1 MKYRAGII
9 GCGRIG
15 YEFDKDPKRSYISTH
30 TGAYN
35 YVKDIVLAAV
45 CDIDKKRLKACV
57 NRWRIPAGYGDFKE
71 MLERE
76 DLDILSI
83 CTQPSTHYQILKEA
97 VRYPLKAIFCEK
109 PIADNTKNAEKMV
122 RLCKEKLIILQIGH
136 QRRFDPLH
144 INLREFIKSKRI
156 GDVQQVNAYY
166 TAGVNNTGS
175 HMFDLL
181 GFFFG
186 EIDWI
191 EGFFSKNVSRRK
203 GDPNI
208 DGFMRFKNG
217 VFSSFQSCDVN
228 EYTIFELNCFLQKGR
243 LVLKDSGF
251 NVDYYNIC
259 ESKFYSG
266 YKELY
271 KDRHGFKTKYKRNF
285 MTNAVE
291 HLVRCINN
299 KKESTSSGDDGLKA
313 LALIEACIVSA
324 RNNGKRIYLL
334 DKKEKR

>member
-1 MKYRAGII
+1 
-9 GCGRIG
+9 
-15 YEFDKDPKRSYISTH
+15 
-30 TGAYN
+30 
-35 YVKDIVLAAV
+35 
-45 CDIDKKRLKACV
+45 
-57 NRWRIPAGYGDFKE
+57 
-71 MLERE
+71 
-76 DLDILSI
+76 
-83 CTQPSTHYQILKEA
+83 
-97 VRYPLKAIFCEK
+97 
-109 PIADNTKNAEKMV
+109 
-122 RLCKEKLIILQIGH
+122 LI
-136 QRRFDPLH
+136 RT
-144 INLREFIKSKRI
+144 LREFIKSKKA
-156 GDVQQVNAYY
+156 GNVQQVNAYY

-186 EIDWI
+186 DAVWI
-191 EGFFSKNVSRRK
+191 EGFFSKNVSRK
-203 GDPNI
+203 EGDPNV
-208 DGFMRFKNG
+208 DGLIMFKSG
-217 VFSSFQSCDVN
+217 VYATFQTCDVKD
-228 EYTIFELNCFLQKGR
+228 YLIFELNCFLQKGR
-243 LVLKDSGF
+243 IVLKDSGF

-324 RNNGKRIYLL
+324 RNDGKRIYLL

>member
-1 MKYRAGII
+1 MKYRAGVI

-15 YEFDKDPKRSYISTH
+15 FEFDKDPKRRYIATH
-30 TGAYN
+30 TGAYHR
-35 YVKDIVLAAV
+35 VKDIDLVAV
-45 CDIDKKRLKACV
+45 CDIDKMRLHGCV
-57 NRWRIPAGYGDFKE
+57 ERWNVPSAYSNVKDMLKE
-71 MLERE
+71 Q

-83 CTQPSTHYQILKEA
+83 CTQPSTHYPILREA
-97 VRYPLKAIFCEK
+97 VKYPLKAVFCEK
-109 PIADNTKNAEKMV
+109 PIADNKKNAEKMV
-122 RLCKEKLIILQIGH
+122 KLCRKKKIILQIGH

-144 INLREFIKSKRI
+144 ISLREFIKSKKA
-156 GDVQQVNAYY
+156 GNVQQVNAYY

-243 LVLKDSGF
+243 IVLKDSGLKMEF
-251 NVDYYNIC
+251 YDVC
-259 ESKFYSG
+259 ESISSSE
-266 YKELY
+266 YKELN
-271 KDRHGFKTKYKRNF
+271 KTKVPFSTKYKRNY
-285 MTNAVE
+285 
-291 HLVRCINN
+291 LVNSVKHILECIQLGKN
-299 KKESTSSGDDGLKA
+299 STSSGEDGLNA
-313 LALIEACIVSA
+313 LKLIEACIASA
-324 RNNGKRIYLL
+324 NNNGKRIYL
-334 DKKEKR
+334 R

>member
-57 NRWRIPAGYGDFKE
+57 NRWSILAGYGDFKE
-71 MLERE
+71 MLKKE

-122 RLCKEKLIILQIGH
+122 KLCKEKEIILQVGH

-156 GDVQQVNAYY
+156 GGVQQVNAYY

-228 EYTIFELNCFLQKGR
+228 EYLIFELNCFLQKGR
-243 LVLKDSGF
+243 IVLKDSGLKMEF
-251 NVDYYNIC
+251 YDVC
-259 ESKFYSG
+259 ESIYSSE
-266 YKELY
+266 YKELN
-271 KDRHGFKTKYKRNF
+271 KTKIPFSTNYKRNY
-285 MTNAVE
+285 
-291 HLVRCINN
+291 LVNSVKHILECIQLG
-299 KKESTSSGDDGLKA
+299 KKSTSSGEDGLNA
-313 LALIEACIVSA
+313 LKLIEAFIASA
-324 RNNGKRIYLL
+324 NNNGKRIYL
-334 DKKEKR
+334 R